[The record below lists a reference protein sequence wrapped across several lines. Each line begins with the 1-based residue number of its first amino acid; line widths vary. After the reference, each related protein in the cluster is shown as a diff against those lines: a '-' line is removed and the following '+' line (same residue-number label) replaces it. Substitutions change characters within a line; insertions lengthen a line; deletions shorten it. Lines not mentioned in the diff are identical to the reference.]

1 MCYFLYGAINEGVN
15 TDDCEKIT
23 KGTGYHFALGNVD
36 SVNEGVAN
44 CDDTYR
50 ITSNHCDCDTAIG
63 QKAIG
68 KKELEKFRELLL
80 DLQNVRGI
88 KYLLISKNWW
98 EETNSK
104 QQRSVMNIFFIYF
117 SMLSVSR
124 ETKVNKN
131 ENKKLRKLFAPLRKK
146 QPSFIV
152 HSS

>member
-50 ITSNHCDCDTAIG
+50 ITGDHCDCDTAIG
-63 QKAIG
+63 QKRIG

-104 QQRSVMNIFFIYF
+104 QQTVHLQDIDILHFLANMEDNCLYK
-117 SMLSVSR
+117 L
-124 ETKVNKN
+124 ELY
-131 ENKKLRKLFAPLRKK
+131 KKYY
-146 QPSFIV
+146 
-152 HSS
+152 

>member
-104 QQRSVMNIFFIYF
+104 QQTVHLQDVDILHFLANMEDNCLYKLE
-117 SMLSVSR
+117 MY
-124 ETKVNKN
+124 
-131 ENKKLRKLFAPLRKK
+131 KKYY
-146 QPSFIV
+146 
-152 HSS
+152 

>member
-15 TDDCEKIT
+15 IDDCEKIT
-23 KGTGYHFALGNVD
+23 KGTGYHFALGDVD

-80 DLQNVRGI
+80 KLQNVRGM

-104 QQRSVMNIFFIYF
+104 QQTVHLQDVDILHFLANMEDNCLYK
-117 SMLSVSR
+117 L
-124 ETKVNKN
+124 ELY
-131 ENKKLRKLFAPLRKK
+131 KKYY
-146 QPSFIV
+146 
-152 HSS
+152 

>member
-23 KGTGYHFALGNVD
+23 KGTGYHFAIGNVD
-36 SVNEGVAN
+36 SVNKGVAN

-104 QQRSVMNIFFIYF
+104 QQTVHLRDVDILHFLANMEDNCLYK
-117 SMLSVSR
+117 L
-124 ETKVNKN
+124 ELY
-131 ENKKLRKLFAPLRKK
+131 KK
-146 QPSFIV
+146 
-152 HSS
+152 

>member
-23 KGTGYHFALGNVD
+23 KGTGYHFALGNID

-104 QQRSVMNIFFIYF
+104 QQTVHLQDVDILHFLANMEDNCLYK
-117 SMLSVSR
+117 L
-124 ETKVNKN
+124 ELY
-131 ENKKLRKLFAPLRKK
+131 KKYY
-146 QPSFIV
+146 
-152 HSS
+152 

>member
-104 QQRSVMNIFFIYF
+104 QQTVHLQDVDILHFLANMEDNCLYK
-117 SMLSVSR
+117 L
-124 ETKVNKN
+124 ELY
-131 ENKKLRKLFAPLRKK
+131 KKYY
-146 QPSFIV
+146 
-152 HSS
+152 